1 MRGRENLL
9 DFRDRDRVDRS
20 ASTPA
25 DSSQEMNGR
34 HSGGLNVLWA
44 NLSGAHIYREANQES
59 VHAAAM
65 GLARSQIEQA
75 LGSVSGAD
83 CNSAI
88 DWTTLTWL
96 FAQLSDEQIFS
107 VLVALT
113 PTP

>member
-65 GLARSQIEQA
+65 GLRYHPS
-75 LGSVSGAD
+75 
-83 CNSAI
+83 N
-88 DWTTLTWL
+88 
-96 FAQLSDEQIFS
+96 QLQVPSRHIGH
-107 VLVALT
+107 
-113 PTP
+113 